1 MSAKNLYQILYEFLF
16 YDITLI
22 IRPRTFALCFSFL
35 ILISSKTLP
44 QLEKEKIDKEIS
56 EEKNQSNFNEEY
68 DSYMVIYFKED
79 CNYTTG
85 FKNKNRYDI

>member
-22 IRPRTFALCFSFL
+22 IRPRTMALYFSLL

-44 QLEKEKIDKEIS
+44 QLEKEKIDNEIS
-56 EEKNQSNFNEEY
+56 RRKKSKLFQRR
-68 DSYMVIYFKED
+68 I
-79 CNYTTG
+79 
-85 FKNKNRYDI
+85 